1 MFCAHLN
8 SDTGKN
14 DAVVLRVFGLFN
26 PKGLEF
32 TFDRSFEIQ
41 GLQVGHK
48 LGISQPVYAIFTN
61 GVAYKY
67 ATGRTLTPG
76 DLENPKIIRYIFMV

>member
-1 MFCAHLN
+1 MFCAYLK
-8 SDTGKN
+8 SDTGKK
-14 DAVVLRVFGLFN
+14 DAVVLRVFGEF
-26 PKGLEF
+26 KAIGVDF

-76 DLENPKIIRYIFMV
+76 DLENPKIIR